1 MLARSE
7 GAGSVRPEVSDPA
20 GEQGRPHNGAVG
32 TPAEVTVPPRPASL
46 LMLRSVVFVG
56 GASSLAA
63 EMCASRLLEP
73 YFGTSLFVW
82 ANIIGLILVYLSV
95 GYYLGGRIADRF
107 PTARHLYALTAVA
120 AAALIVIPFIARP
133 ILLLS
138 LNAFAT
144 YSVGSFL
151 GSLLGTILL
160 FAIPTTLLGCVS
172 PFAIRLA
179 VRDVQRAGNVAGS
192 LYALST
198 VGSIVGTFLSVLVM
212 IPTVGTARTLI
223 VFGLVLLIASV
234 IGLGKPLLWLGVVV
248 GVVLLLLP
256 PAPIKP
262 DPGMIAER
270 ESPYNYIQV
279 IQQNG
284 VRELLLNEG
293 VAIHSIYNPAA
304 ANDPNPLAHLTR
316 AYWDYV
322 LVAPYYNLS
331 HPIDTIQ
338 RTAII
343 GMGAGTMA
351 KELTYFYGPV
361 PIDGVEIDPDIIQM
375 GRQYFGLDEPN
386 VHAITQDGRYY
397 LRTTPRQFDLISVDA
412 YQTPYIPF
420 QMTTEEFFREV
431 RTHLTPDGSVVIN
444 VGRTPADVRLVD
456 VIARTMRAVFPAVY
470 VIDVPAPTNTLI
482 LNSLIVANDQPASL
496 DRIGARMQV
505 LRNPVLRALGQ
516 QAVQNTTVVQPTSG
530 LIFTDDHAPVEQV
543 VDNMIIHYLR
553 TGQ

>member
-1 MLARSE
+1 M
-7 GAGSVRPEVSDPA
+7 P
-20 GEQGRPHNGAVG
+20 
-32 TPAEVTVPPRPASL
+32 
-46 LMLRSVVFVG
+46 MLRTVVFVG

-73 YFGTSLFVW
+73 YFGTSIFVW
-82 ANIIGLILVYLSV
+82 ANIIGLILIYLSV
-95 GYYLGGRIADRF
+95 GYYLGGRIADRW
-107 PTARHLYALTAVA
+107 PTARHLYALTAIA
-120 AAALIVIPFIARP
+120 AAALILIPFIARP

-138 LNAFAT
+138 INAFAD

-160 FAIPTTLLGCVS
+160 FAVPTTLLGCVS

-179 VRDVQRAGNVAGS
+179 VRDLERAGNVAGS

-212 IPTVGTARTLI
+212 IPTIGTARTLI
-223 VFGLVLLIASV
+223 VFGLALLVTSI
-234 IGLGKPLLWLGVVV
+234 IGLGNRLFWLGALV
-248 GVVLLLLP
+248 GLGLLILP
-256 PAPIKP
+256 PGPIKP

-279 IQQNG
+279 IQQDG
-284 VRELLLNEG
+284 IRELLLNEG
-293 VAIHSIYNPAA
+293 VAVHSIYNPASE
-304 ANDPNPLAHLTR
+304 NNPNPLAHLTR

-322 LVAPYYNLS
+322 LVAPYFNLS
-331 HPIDTIQ
+331 HPLNTVQ

-361 PIDGVEIDPDIIQM
+361 PIDGVEIDPDIIQI
-375 GRQYFGLDEPN
+375 GRQYFDLHEPN
-386 VHAITQDGRYY
+386 IHAITQDGRYY
-397 LRTTPRQFDLISVDA
+397 LRTTPHRFDLISVDA

-420 QMTTEEFFREV
+420 QMTTKEFFQEV
-431 RTHLTPDGSVVIN
+431 RDHLTPDGSVVIN
-444 VGRTPADVRLVD
+444 VGRTAADVRLVN
-456 VIARTMRAVFPAVY
+456 VIARTMRTVFPAVY
-470 VIDVPAPTNTLI
+470 VIDVPAPKDTLI
-482 LNSLIVANDQPASL
+482 LNSLIVANTHPATL
-496 DRIGARMQV
+496 GQIKGRMQS
-505 LRNPVLRALGQ
+505 LSDPVLRALGVN
-516 QAVQNTTVVQPTSG
+516 ALNATTVVNPTPG
-530 LIFTDDHAPVEQV
+530 LVLTDDHAPVEEV

>member
-1 MLARSE
+1 MDEDAE
-7 GAGSVRPEVSDPA
+7 AVRPEVSDPA
-20 GEQGRPHNGAVG
+20 GGQERPANGAIS
-32 TPAEVTVPPRPASL
+32 APASVAVARVQRAPSM
-46 LMLRSVVFVG
+46 LMLRCVVFVG
-56 GASSLAA
+56 GTSSLAA

-82 ANIIGLILVYLSV
+82 ANIIGLILIYLSV
-95 GYYLGGRIADRF
+95 GYYLGGRIADRY
-107 PTARHLYALTAVA
+107 PLARHLYALTAVA

-138 LNAFAT
+138 LNAFAD

-160 FAIPTTLLGCVS
+160 FAIPITLLGCVA

-179 VRDVQRAGNVAGS
+179 VRDVQRAGNVSGS

-212 IPTVGTARTLI
+212 IPTIGTARTLI
-223 VFGLVLLIASV
+223 VFGLVLFIASA
-234 IGLGKPLLWLGVVV
+234 IGLGRRLLWLGAVI
-248 GVVLLLLP
+248 GVVLLILP

-262 DPGMIAER
+262 EPGMIAER

-279 IQQNG
+279 IQENG
-284 VRELLLNEG
+284 IRELLLNEG

-304 ANDPNPLAHLTR
+304 ATDPNPLAHLTR

-331 HPIDTIQ
+331 HSLDTIR

-375 GRQYFGLDEPN
+375 GREYFGLNEPN
-386 VHAITQDGRYY
+386 VDAITQDGRYY
-397 LRTTPRQFDLISVDA
+397 LRTTTKQFDLISVDA

-420 QMTTEEFFREV
+420 QMTTEEFFQEV
-431 RTHLTPDGSVVIN
+431 RDHLTPDGSVVIN
-444 VGRTPADVRLVD
+444 VGRTPEDVRLVD

-470 VIDVPAPTNTLI
+470 VITVPAPKDTLI
-482 LNSLIVANDQPASL
+482 LNSLIVANTTQATLDQL
-496 DRIGARMQV
+496 RTRIQN
-505 LRNPVLRALGQ
+505 LSNPVLRTLGM
-516 QAVQNTTVVQPTSG
+516 QAVQNTTVVPQTSG
-530 LIFTDDHAPVEQV
+530 LVFTDDHAPVEQV
-543 VDNMIIHYLR
+543 VDNMIIRYLR

>member
-1 MLARSE
+1 VDK
-7 GAGSVRPEVSDPA
+7 GAEAVRPEVSDPA
-20 GEQGRPHNGAVG
+20 GGQERPANGAISV
-32 TPAEVTVPPRPASL
+32 PASVAVARAQRAPSM

-56 GASSLAA
+56 GTSSLAA

-82 ANIIGLILVYLSV
+82 ANIIGLILIYLSV
-95 GYYLGGRIADRF
+95 GYYLGGRIADRY
-107 PTARHLYALTAVA
+107 PLARHLYALTAVA

-138 LNAFAT
+138 LNAFAD

-160 FAIPTTLLGCVS
+160 FAIPITLLGCVA

-179 VRDVQRAGNVAGS
+179 VSDVQRAGNVSGS

-212 IPTVGTARTLI
+212 IPTIGTARTLI
-223 VFGLVLLIASV
+223 VFGLVLFIVSV
-234 IGLGKPLLWLGVVV
+234 IGLGRRLLWLGAVI
-248 GVVLLLLP
+248 GVVLLILP

-262 DPGMIAER
+262 EPGMIAER

-279 IQQNG
+279 IQENG

-293 VAIHSIYNPAA
+293 VAIHSIYNPAS

-331 HPIDTIQ
+331 HSLDTIR

-361 PIDGVEIDPDIIQM
+361 PIDGVEIDPDIIQI
-375 GRQYFGLDEPN
+375 GREYFGLNEPN
-386 VHAITQDGRYY
+386 VDAITQDGRYY
-397 LRTTPRQFDLISVDA
+397 LRTTTKQFDLISVDA

-420 QMTTEEFFREV
+420 QMTTEEFFQEV
-431 RTHLTPDGSVVIN
+431 RDHLTPDGSVVIN
-444 VGRTPADVRLVD
+444 VGRTPEDVRLVD
-456 VIARTMRAVFPAVY
+456 VISRTMRAVFPAVY
-470 VIDVPAPTNTLI
+470 VITVPAPKDTLI
-482 LNSLIVANDQPASL
+482 LNSLIVANTTPATLDQL
-496 DRIGARMQV
+496 RGRMQD
-505 LRNPVLRALGQ
+505 LSNPVLRTLGM
-516 QAVQNTTVVQPTSG
+516 QAVQNTAVVPATTG
-530 LIFTDDHAPVEQV
+530 LVFTDDHAPVEQV
-543 VDNMIIHYLR
+543 VDNMIIRYLR

>member
-1 MLARSE
+1 M
-7 GAGSVRPEVSDPA
+7 
-20 GEQGRPHNGAVG
+20 
-32 TPAEVTVPPRPASL
+32 

-56 GASSLAA
+56 GTSSLAA

-82 ANIIGLILVYLSV
+82 ANIIGLILIYLSI
-95 GYYLGGRIADRF
+95 GYYLGGRIADRY
-107 PTARHLYALTAVA
+107 PLARHLYTLTAIA
-120 AAALIVIPFIARP
+120 AAALMVIPFIARP

-138 LNAFAT
+138 LNAFAD

-160 FAIPTTLLGCVS
+160 FAVPITLLGCVA

-179 VRDVQRAGNVAGS
+179 VRDVQRAGNVSGS

-212 IPTVGTARTLI
+212 IPTIGTARTLI
-223 VFGLVLLIASV
+223 VFGLVLFVTSV
-234 IGLGKPLLWLGVVV
+234 IGLGKRVLWLGAAL
-248 GVVLLLLP
+248 GIALLILP

-304 ANDPNPLAHLTR
+304 ANDPNPIAHLTR

-322 LVAPYYNLS
+322 LVAPFYNLN
-331 HPIDTIQ
+331 HAVNTI
-338 RTAII
+338 RHTAII

-361 PIDGVEIDPDIIQM
+361 PIDGVEIDPDIIQL
-375 GRQYFGLDEPN
+375 GRQYFGLNEPN

-397 LRTTPRQFDLISVDA
+397 LRTTPKQFDLISVDA

-420 QMTTEEFFREV
+420 QMTTEEFFQEV
-431 RTHLTPDGSVVIN
+431 RSHLTPDGSVVIN

-456 VIARTMRAVFPAVY
+456 VISRTMRAVFPAVY
-470 VIDVPAPTNTLI
+470 VITVPAPKDTLI
-482 LNSLIVANDQPASL
+482 LNSLIVANSKPASL
-496 DRIGARMQV
+496 DELRSRMQD
-505 LRNPVLRALGQ
+505 LSNPVLRTLGM
-516 QAVQNTTVVQPTSG
+516 QAVQNTAIVGPSSG
-530 LIFTDDHAPVEQV
+530 LVFTDDHAPVEQV

>member
-1 MLARSE
+1 M
-7 GAGSVRPEVSDPA
+7 
-20 GEQGRPHNGAVG
+20 
-32 TPAEVTVPPRPASL
+32 
-46 LMLRSVVFVG
+46 
-56 GASSLAA
+56 
-63 EMCASRLLEP
+63 
-73 YFGTSLFVW
+73 
-82 ANIIGLILVYLSV
+82 
-95 GYYLGGRIADRF
+95 
-107 PTARHLYALTAVA
+107 
-120 AAALIVIPFIARP
+120 
-133 ILLLS
+133 LLS
-138 LNAFAT
+138 LNAFAN

-160 FAIPTTLLGCVS
+160 FAVPITLLGCVA

-179 VRDVQRAGNVAGS
+179 VHDLQRAGNIAGS

-212 IPTVGTARTLI
+212 IPTIGTARTLI
-223 VFGLVLLIASV
+223 VFGLVLLVASV
-234 IGLGKPLLWLGVVV
+234 IGLGRPALWLGVII
-248 GVVLLLLP
+248 GVVLLILP

-279 IQQNG
+279 IQVNG
-284 VRELLLNEG
+284 IRELLLNEG

-322 LVAPYYNLS
+322 LVAPYFNLNHS
-331 HPIDTIQ
+331 LDSIHH
-338 RTAII
+338 TAII

-375 GRQYFGLDEPN
+375 GRQYFGLNEPN
-386 VHAITQDGRYY
+386 VQAITQDGRYY
-397 LRTTPRQFDLISVDA
+397 LRTTSKQYDLISVDA

-431 RTHLTPDGSVVIN
+431 GQHLTPDGSVVIN

-456 VIARTMRAVFPAVY
+456 VIARTMRAIFPAVY
-470 VIDVPAPTNTLI
+470 VINVPAPPGTLI
-482 LNSLIVANDQPASL
+482 LNSLIVANRQPATL
-496 DRIGARMQV
+496 AMIGARMQE
-505 LRNPVLRALGQ
+505 LQNPVLRALAQ
-516 QAVQNTTVVQPTSG
+516 QAVQNTSIIQPTTG
-530 LIFTDDHAPVEQV
+530 LVFTDDHAPVEQV